1 MTGRASESALDAL
14 HGLLAGALADE
25 LKRAIDARD
34 TDGNAVPINPQL
46 LDKVM
51 KFLAQNGVD
60 APAAAPRVDK
70 LAETLSGL
78 NVDLDAHA
86 LGRPN

>member
-1 MTGRASESALDAL
+1 MTGRASESLLDAL
-14 HGLLAGALADE
+14 HGMLAGALTDE
-25 LKRAIDARD
+25 LKRAMEAVDS
-34 TDGNAVPINPQL
+34 DGVPVPINPQL

-60 APAAAPRVDK
+60 APKSAPRVDTLAAQ
-70 LAETLSGL
+70 LAEV
-78 NVDLDAHA
+78 NLDDVA